1 MVLKQ
6 SSKINI
12 MVGLYST
19 QCSIIKDRT
28 EKETK
33 KMKGRKHSKNP
44 SISVCISQECEQL
57 LAICHFPI

>member
-6 SSKINI
+6 RSKINI

-33 KMKGRKHSKNP
+33 RMKGRKHSKIP
-44 SISVCISQECEQL
+44 VL
-57 LAICHFPI
+57 VFVLAKNGNNY